1 MIMKNLRVMMGVLQ
15 PKTFFNNYQLNRLMK
30 MIRSKSKFLQMM
42 SLKVENLMSLK
53 VENLMSLKV
62 ENLMNLKEENL
73 MSLKVENLV
82 TAP

>member
-42 SLKVENLMSLK
+42 SLKVK
-53 VENLMSLKV
+53 
-62 ENLMNLKEENL
+62 
-73 MSLKVENLV
+73 NLV